1 MERADKIRRQVGR
14 CMEELLQG
22 TLTEAG
28 LREILDT
35 LDEGPPRQQLLF
47 LRVDGSTISAG
58 VIGMMMLED
67 GQVTEGPQDP
77 REWPY
82 GSVIDAIQDGWRVI
96 KFPELALWIDERQ
109 TYEVGAEFVLE
120 KRSES

>member
-58 VIGMMMLED
+58 VIGMMMPGRRSGHRRATGPTGVALRERHRRHSRRLAGD
-67 GQVTEGPQDP
+67 QV
-77 REWPY
+77 
-82 GSVIDAIQDGWRVI
+82 S
-96 KFPELALWIDERQ
+96 
-109 TYEVGAEFVLE
+109 GACPLD
-120 KRSES
+120 R